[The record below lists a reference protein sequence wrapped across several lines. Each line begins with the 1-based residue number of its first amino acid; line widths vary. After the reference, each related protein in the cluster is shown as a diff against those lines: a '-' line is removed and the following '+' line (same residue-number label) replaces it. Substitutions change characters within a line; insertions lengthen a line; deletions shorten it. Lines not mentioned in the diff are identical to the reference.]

1 MLSNNIL
8 ISGVSIDL
16 SSPIVV
22 DGKVCWDLCVDGLVV
37 SSDGYNDTKL
47 DLF

>member
-8 ISGVSIDL
+8 ILGVSIDMPSL
-16 SSPIVV
+16 IVV
-22 DGKVCWDLCVDGLVV
+22 DGKVCWDLYIDGLV
-37 SSDGYNDTKL
+37 SFDGYNDTKL

>member
-8 ISGVSIDL
+8 ISDVSIDL
-16 SSPIVV
+16 PSPIVV
-22 DGKVCWDLCVDGLVV
+22 DGKVYWDLCVDGLVV